1 MSIYLGKEKRRKI
14 HELVATTQRKAYTGV
29 QELAYRSEDVSRK
42 DGIEEVR
49 YSWPTPASPQ
59 SKSCGWSQ
67 EEEHHNKTMGR
78 VDVYKIGVIR
88 NQEERC
94 TYDALRSTPPPGKPD
109 LCVSTEKEIE
119 KP

>member
-1 MSIYLGKEKRRKI
+1 MELRRSGIHGQLQHRPSQNRVAGARRKN
-14 HELVATTQRKAYTGV
+14 TTTRRWAGLMSTRYM
-29 QELAYRSEDVSRK
+29 LA
-42 DGIEEVR
+42 
-49 YSWPTPASPQ
+49 
-59 SKSCGWSQ
+59 
-67 EEEHHNKTMGR
+67 
-78 VDVYKIGVIR
+78 GVIR